1 MGSGERRE
9 KEKEIRRND
18 IIEAAEA
25 VFFAKG
31 YNQATMDDVA
41 KAAEFSKRTLY
52 VYFSSKEQ
60 IYFEIMTRGYRLM
73 LEMLRQAI
81 LEHPAANAL
90 GSIRQM
96 GEVFYR
102 FSKEHP
108 EYFEAMIQYETA
120 EMDFIAEAADKTRE
134 ECYALGEEITEYLI
148 GMLRRGMDEGVIRK
162 ELNVV
167 HTALMLW
174 SSVMGVL
181 NTALKK
187 ENYLRHMHGTTPDE
201 LVAAAFSLMVESISV

>member
-73 LEMLRQAI
+73 LEMLRQDI
-81 LEHPAANAL
+81 RENPAANAL

-96 GEVFYR
+96 GDVFYR

-120 EMDFIAEAADKTRE
+120 EDDFIAEAADKTRE
-134 ECYALGEEITEYLI
+134 ECYALGEEITEHLI
-148 GMLRRGMDEGVIRK
+148 GMLWRGMDEGVIRK

-174 SSVMGVL
+174 SSVVGVL

>member
-73 LEMLRQAI
+73 LEMLRQDI
-81 LEHPAANAL
+81 RENPAANAL
-90 GSIRQM
+90 GGIRQM
-96 GEVFYR
+96 GDVFYR

-120 EMDFIAEAADKTRE
+120 EIDFIAEAADKTRE

-148 GMLRRGMDEGVIRK
+148 TMLRRGMDEGVIRK

-187 ENYLRHMHGTTPDE
+187 ENYLRHMHATTPDE
-201 LVAAAFSLMVESISV
+201 LVTTAFSLMVESISV